1 MSNTINSLNAIYNQ
15 QIAED
20 EDRMAITPEDA
31 AAVGQHVRAIKYDAR
46 KSGEP
51 LPRAYNTYVSKN
63 NLTATQRRIT
73 KEKLGL
79 AEDTSMPHIS
89 KNDQSEIKTRS
100 KGLFKK
106 DLKGTVS
113 GVNETLSN
121 WRESFEL
128 REIDMPSTGLHKKK
142 RPRTSEKSRREITD
156 KPSINNKVVINP
168 TMNQLV
174 NSFEVEIE
182 KMGGMLLEV
191 AEVKEAITDQVP
203 LDKNELTIQRRMA
216 NLNIRLARKNREK
229 LNKIKPEEK
238 KVEEGIGRAA
248 IGAGVGAIVGGPVG
262 AAAGAALGASMG
274 KKKVTGTVQKKKPVD
289 IADPHG
295 NVSKAKKKVEEE
307 VGISST
313 DKMQKALKDAALRRK
328 EQQKVAKKKSV
339 KEGKIADALKKTV
352 ADMKAADRKA
362 GLLPGGK
369 EVIDLSVERQRRRK
383 EVKEELSDRAKKE
396 VERDAKNIDNPLY
409 KPGKRT
415 AKQLA
420 YGRELALKKK
430 KVDEGVGRAAIGA
443 GVGAIVGGPVGAA
456 AGAALGASMGKKKVT
471 GAVQKKKPVDIAD
484 PHGNV
489 AKAKK
494 KVVGESRDSA
504 GGDLDKE
511 PPSWA
516 SMNPEDRGNPA
527 YMKTS
532 SLKDEEKWKRLQRM
546 RKASKKKEVRA
557 KANEE
562 VEVGEAYKAVTNT
575 PDSLAKMNK
584 RYKPVKKIKNPTD
597 RPFRDRLK
605 DPDYKV
611 DVDEE
616 KKPLPKVKM
625 YRKAGNLGR
634 EALSGSE
641 TGKERSKKIIRVLNK
656 HTADGYKKAALDRLR
671 DGSSPKH
678 QTEDKAFANV
688 VAALKKKHGDAG
700 VLSSKKDFDD
710 HKKREASKPTA
721 KQIQKK
727 DERTAAQRE
736 VDAQYG
742 GEENRKKGYG
752 LGT

>member
-89 KNDQSEIKTRS
+89 KNDQSAIKTRA

-295 NVSKAKKKVEEE
+295 NV
-307 VGISST
+307 
-313 DKMQKALKDAALRRK
+313 
-328 EQQKVAKKKSV
+328 
-339 KEGKIADALKKTV
+339 
-352 ADMKAADRKA
+352 
-362 GLLPGGK
+362 
-369 EVIDLSVERQRRRK
+369 
-383 EVKEELSDRAKKE
+383 
-396 VERDAKNIDNPLY
+396 
-409 KPGKRT
+409 
-415 AKQLA
+415 
-420 YGRELALKKK
+420 
-430 KVDEGVGRAAIGA
+430 
-443 GVGAIVGGPVGAA
+443 
-456 AGAALGASMGKKKVT
+456 
-471 GAVQKKKPVDIAD
+471 
-484 PHGNV
+484 

-516 SMNPEDRGNPA
+516 SMNPQDRGNPA

-532 SLKDEEKWKRLQRM
+532 SLKDEEKWKRLQKM

-562 VEVGEAYKAVTNT
+562 VVHESGWHRRNPEKVGTSAD
-575 PDSLAKMNK
+575 PDFNVLKGK
-584 RYKPVKKIKNPTD
+584 GKPVKDSKPATTGKASKQPPGI
-597 RPFRDRLK
+597 
-605 DPDYKV
+605 YKPNKEGKFV
-611 DVDEE
+611 KVDEE

-656 HTADGYKKAALDRLR
+656 HTADGYKKAALDKLR

-742 GEENRKKGYG
+742 RTPWNKKGS

>member
-89 KNDQSEIKTRS
+89 KNDQSAIKTRA

-328 EQQKVAKKKSV
+328 EEQKVAKKKSV

-396 VERDAKNIDNPLY
+396 VERDAKNVDNPLY

-415 AKQLA
+415 VKQLA

-430 KVDEGVGRAAIGA
+430 KV
-443 GVGAIVGGPVGAA
+443 
-456 AGAALGASMGKKKVT
+456 
-471 GAVQKKKPVDIAD
+471 VD
-484 PHGNV
+484 
-489 AKAKK
+489 
-494 KVVGESRDSA
+494 ESRDSA

-532 SLKDEEKWKRLQRM
+532 SLKDEEKWKRLQKM

-557 KANEE
+557 KATEE
-562 VEVGEAYKAVTNT
+562 VVHESGWHRRNPEKVGTSAD
-575 PDSLAKMNK
+575 PDFNVLKGK
-584 RYKPVKKIKNPTD
+584 GKPVKDSKPATTGKASKQPPGI
-597 RPFRDRLK
+597 
-605 DPDYKV
+605 YKPNKEGKFV
-611 DVDEE
+611 KVDEE

-688 VAALKKKHGDAG
+688 VAALKKELFVHSAFSVSTIDREGAHVYIYIYIYIYIYG
-700 VLSSKKDFDD
+700 SLL
-710 HKKREASKPTA
+710 EAS
-721 KQIQKK
+721 
-727 DERTAAQRE
+727 
-736 VDAQYG
+736 
-742 GEENRKKGYG
+742 
-752 LGT
+752 

>member
-89 KNDQSEIKTRS
+89 KNDQSAIKTRA

-396 VERDAKNIDNPLY
+396 VERDAKNVDNPLY

-415 AKQLA
+415 VKQLA

-430 KVDEGVGRAAIGA
+430 KV
-443 GVGAIVGGPVGAA
+443 
-456 AGAALGASMGKKKVT
+456 
-471 GAVQKKKPVDIAD
+471 VD
-484 PHGNV
+484 
-489 AKAKK
+489 
-494 KVVGESRDSA
+494 ESRDSA

-532 SLKDEEKWKRLQRM
+532 SLKDEEKWKRLQKM

-562 VEVGEAYKAVTNT
+562 VVHESGWHRRNPEKVGTSAD
-575 PDSLAKMNK
+575 PDFNVLKGK
-584 RYKPVKKIKNPTD
+584 GKPVKDSKPATTGKASKQPPGI
-597 RPFRDRLK
+597 
-605 DPDYKV
+605 YKPNKEGKFV
-611 DVDEE
+611 KVDEE

-710 HKKREASKPTA
+710 HKKREASKPTS

-742 GEENRKKGYG
+742 RTPWNKKGS

>member
-89 KNDQSEIKTRS
+89 KNDQSAIKTRA

-396 VERDAKNIDNPLY
+396 VERDAKNVDNPLY

-415 AKQLA
+415 VKQLA

-430 KVDEGVGRAAIGA
+430 KV
-443 GVGAIVGGPVGAA
+443 
-456 AGAALGASMGKKKVT
+456 
-471 GAVQKKKPVDIAD
+471 VD
-484 PHGNV
+484 
-489 AKAKK
+489 
-494 KVVGESRDSA
+494 ESRDSA

-532 SLKDEEKWKRLQRM
+532 SLKDEEKWKRLQKM

-562 VEVGEAYKAVTNT
+562 VVHESGWHRRNPEKVGTSAD
-575 PDSLAKMNK
+575 PDFNVLKGK
-584 RYKPVKKIKNPTD
+584 GKPVKESMPATTGKASKQPPGI
-597 RPFRDRLK
+597 
-605 DPDYKV
+605 YKPNKEGKFV
-611 DVDEE
+611 KVDEE

-742 GEENRKKGYG
+742 RTPWNKKGS

>member
-51 LPRAYNTYVSKN
+51 LPRAYNTYVGRH

-89 KNDQSEIKTRS
+89 KNDQSAIKTRA

-396 VERDAKNIDNPLY
+396 VERDAKNVDNPLY

-415 AKQLA
+415 VKQLA

-430 KVDEGVGRAAIGA
+430 KV
-443 GVGAIVGGPVGAA
+443 
-456 AGAALGASMGKKKVT
+456 
-471 GAVQKKKPVDIAD
+471 VD
-484 PHGNV
+484 
-489 AKAKK
+489 
-494 KVVGESRDSA
+494 ESRDSA

-532 SLKDEEKWKRLQRM
+532 SLKDEEKWKRLQKM

-562 VEVGEAYKAVTNT
+562 VVHESGWHRRNPEKVGTSAD
-575 PDSLAKMNK
+575 PDFNVLKGK
-584 RYKPVKKIKNPTD
+584 GKPVKDSKPATTGKASKQPPGI
-597 RPFRDRLK
+597 
-605 DPDYKV
+605 YKPNKEGKFV
-611 DVDEE
+611 KVDEE

-656 HTADGYKKAALDRLR
+656 HTADGYKKAALDKLR

-742 GEENRKKGYG
+742 RTPWNKKGS

>member
-89 KNDQSEIKTRS
+89 KNDQSAIKTRA

-396 VERDAKNIDNPLY
+396 VERDAKNVDNPLY

-415 AKQLA
+415 VKQLA

-430 KVDEGVGRAAIGA
+430 KV
-443 GVGAIVGGPVGAA
+443 
-456 AGAALGASMGKKKVT
+456 
-471 GAVQKKKPVDIAD
+471 VD
-484 PHGNV
+484 
-489 AKAKK
+489 
-494 KVVGESRDSA
+494 ESRDSA

-532 SLKDEEKWKRLQRM
+532 SLKDEEKWKRLQKM

-562 VEVGEAYKAVTNT
+562 VVHESGWHRRNPEKVGTSAD
-575 PDSLAKMNK
+575 PDFNVLKGK
-584 RYKPVKKIKNPTD
+584 GKPVKDSKPSTTGKASKQPPGI
-597 RPFRDRLK
+597 
-605 DPDYKV
+605 YKPNKEGKFV
-611 DVDEE
+611 KVDEE

-742 GEENRKKGYG
+742 RTPWNKKGS

>member
-1 MSNTINSLNAIYNQ
+1 MRNSLNDLSAIYLSK
-15 QIAED
+15 IAEED
-20 EDRMAITPEDA
+20 EDRVAITPEDA
-31 AAVGQHVRAIKYDAR
+31 AAVSKHTRAIKYLAR
-46 KSGEP
+46 SED
-51 LPRAYNTYVSKN
+51 LTMNRAYNQYVGQN

-73 KEKLGL
+73 KQKLGL
-79 AEDTSMPHIS
+79 LEEVGITSTEKM
-89 KNDQSEIKTRS
+89 KKATKEAQLRKKEQEAVKKVKKEEIES
-100 KGLFKK
+100 
-106 DLKGTVS
+106 
-113 GVNETLSN
+113 SN
-121 WRESFEL
+121 WREEL
-128 REIDMPSTGLHKKK
+128 KEIIDMPSTGLKPRK
-142 RPRTSEKSRREITD
+142 RPRTDVKSQEKITE
-156 KPSINNKVVINP
+156 KPINNKVIINP
-168 TMNQLV
+168 TVGQVMA
-174 NSFEVEIE
+174 SFDHELQS
-182 KMGGMLLEV
+182 MGGQLLEV
-191 AEVKEAITDQVP
+191 LEVKESIVDQVP
-203 LDKNELTIQRRMA
+203 PSPQELLIQKRMA
-216 NLNIRLARKNREK
+216 NLNMRLARKNREK
-229 LNKIKPEEK
+229 LGKIKKTDLDTSKKGVKEELSDRAKKEVERDEKNVDNPLYKPGRRTVKQLAYARELALKKK
-238 KVEEGIGRAA
+238 KVDEGVGRAA

-295 NVSKAKKKVEEE
+295 NV
-307 VGISST
+307 
-313 DKMQKALKDAALRRK
+313 
-328 EQQKVAKKKSV
+328 
-339 KEGKIADALKKTV
+339 
-352 ADMKAADRKA
+352 
-362 GLLPGGK
+362 
-369 EVIDLSVERQRRRK
+369 
-383 EVKEELSDRAKKE
+383 
-396 VERDAKNIDNPLY
+396 
-409 KPGKRT
+409 
-415 AKQLA
+415 
-420 YGRELALKKK
+420 
-430 KVDEGVGRAAIGA
+430 
-443 GVGAIVGGPVGAA
+443 
-456 AGAALGASMGKKKVT
+456 
-471 GAVQKKKPVDIAD
+471 
-484 PHGNV
+484 

-494 KVVGESRDSA
+494 KSVGESRDSA

-641 TGKERSKKIIRVLNK
+641 TGKERSKKIIKVLNK
-656 HTADGYKKAALDRLR
+656 YTADGYKKAALDKLR

-710 HKKREASKPTA
+710 HKKREASKPKPKA
-721 KQIQKK
+721 QPQKPLTDK
-727 DERTAAQRE
+727 EKAHRE
-736 VDAQYG
+736 VVARYG
-742 GEENRKKGYG
+742 GESNYKAGRG

>member
-89 KNDQSEIKTRS
+89 KNDQSAIKTRA

-396 VERDAKNIDNPLY
+396 VERDAKNVDNPLY

-415 AKQLA
+415 VKQLA

-430 KVDEGVGRAAIGA
+430 KV
-443 GVGAIVGGPVGAA
+443 
-456 AGAALGASMGKKKVT
+456 
-471 GAVQKKKPVDIAD
+471 VD
-484 PHGNV
+484 
-489 AKAKK
+489 
-494 KVVGESRDSA
+494 ESRDSA

-532 SLKDEEKWKRLQRM
+532 SLKDEEKWKRLQKM

-562 VEVGEAYKAVTNT
+562 VVHESGWHRRNPEKVGTSAD
-575 PDSLAKMNK
+575 PDFNVLKGK
-584 RYKPVKKIKNPTD
+584 GKPVKDSKPATTGKASKQPPGI
-597 RPFRDRLK
+597 
-605 DPDYKV
+605 YKPNKEGKFV
-611 DVDEE
+611 KVDEE

-656 HTADGYKKAALDRLR
+656 HTADGYKKAALDKLR

-742 GEENRKKGYG
+742 RTPWNKKGS

>member
-89 KNDQSEIKTRS
+89 KNDQSAIKTRA

-274 KKKVTGTVQKKKPVD
+274 KKKVTGAVQKKKPVD

-396 VERDAKNIDNPLY
+396 VERDAKNVDNPLY

-415 AKQLA
+415 VKQLA

-430 KVDEGVGRAAIGA
+430 KV
-443 GVGAIVGGPVGAA
+443 
-456 AGAALGASMGKKKVT
+456 
-471 GAVQKKKPVDIAD
+471 VD
-484 PHGNV
+484 
-489 AKAKK
+489 
-494 KVVGESRDSA
+494 ESRDSA

-532 SLKDEEKWKRLQRM
+532 SLKDEEKWKRLQKM

-562 VEVGEAYKAVTNT
+562 VVHESGWHRRNPEKVGTSAD
-575 PDSLAKMNK
+575 PDFNVLKGK
-584 RYKPVKKIKNPTD
+584 GKPVKDSKPATTGKASKQPPGI
-597 RPFRDRLK
+597 
-605 DPDYKV
+605 YKPNKEGKFV
-611 DVDEE
+611 KVDEE

-656 HTADGYKKAALDRLR
+656 HTADGYKKAALDKLR

-742 GEENRKKGYG
+742 RTPWNKKGS

>member
-89 KNDQSEIKTRS
+89 KNDQSAIKTRA

-396 VERDAKNIDNPLY
+396 VERDAKNVDNPLY

-415 AKQLA
+415 VKQLA

-430 KVDEGVGRAAIGA
+430 KV
-443 GVGAIVGGPVGAA
+443 
-456 AGAALGASMGKKKVT
+456 
-471 GAVQKKKPVDIAD
+471 VD
-484 PHGNV
+484 
-489 AKAKK
+489 
-494 KVVGESRDSA
+494 ESRDSA

-532 SLKDEEKWKRLQRM
+532 SLKDEEKWKRLQKM

-562 VEVGEAYKAVTNT
+562 VVHESGWHRRNPEKVGTSAD
-575 PDSLAKMNK
+575 PDFNVLKGK
-584 RYKPVKKIKNPTD
+584 GKPVKDSKPATTGKASKQPPGI
-597 RPFRDRLK
+597 
-605 DPDYKV
+605 YKPNKEGKFV
-611 DVDEE
+611 KVDEE

-742 GEENRKKGYG
+742 RTPWNKKGS

>member
-89 KNDQSEIKTRS
+89 KNDQSAIKTRA

-328 EQQKVAKKKSV
+328 EEQKVAKKKSV

-396 VERDAKNIDNPLY
+396 VERDAKNVDNPLY

-415 AKQLA
+415 VKQLA

-430 KVDEGVGRAAIGA
+430 KV
-443 GVGAIVGGPVGAA
+443 
-456 AGAALGASMGKKKVT
+456 
-471 GAVQKKKPVDIAD
+471 VD
-484 PHGNV
+484 
-489 AKAKK
+489 
-494 KVVGESRDSA
+494 ESRDSA

-532 SLKDEEKWKRLQRM
+532 SLKDEEKWKRLQKM

-562 VEVGEAYKAVTNT
+562 VVHESGWH
-575 PDSLAKMNK
+575 
-584 RYKPVKKIKNPTD
+584 RRNP
-597 RPFRDRLK
+597 
-605 DPDYKV
+605 
-611 DVDEE
+611 E
-616 KKPLPKVKM
+616 
-625 YRKAGNLGR
+625 
-634 EALSGSE
+634 
-641 TGKERSKKIIRVLNK
+641 
-656 HTADGYKKAALDRLR
+656 
-671 DGSSPKH
+671 
-678 QTEDKAFANV
+678 
-688 VAALKKKHGDAG
+688 
-700 VLSSKKDFDD
+700 
-710 HKKREASKPTA
+710 
-721 KQIQKK
+721 
-727 DERTAAQRE
+727 
-736 VDAQYG
+736 
-742 GEENRKKGYG
+742 
-752 LGT
+752 